1 MAYEVT
7 ARKWRPQ
14 EFDGVIGQEHVTTTL
29 KNAIQA
35 GQIAHAYLFAGP
47 RGVGKTTTAR
57 ILAKALNC
65 VSGPTVTPC
74 NTCTFCREIS
84 EGRSVDVLEIDGASN
99 NRVEQVRTHLLE
111 SVKYT
116 ASQGKHKIYIIDEVH
131 MLTREAFN
139 ALLKTLEEPPPHVYF
154 IFATTDPRK
163 VIPTVLSRCQRFDFR
178 RISGPTIVDHLAMIS
193 EKSGYDVQREA
204 LALIARRVD
213 GSMRDAE
220 SLLDQVV
227 AFGGTGLSAR
237 EAAEVLGMVDQDVY
251 FDLLDAVADQDV
263 PGGLDLV
270 DRIFRQ
276 GHDLEEITLGILEHL
291 RNLLVVKAAPEVEA
305 LIGDAALELD
315 RYREQVGR
323 FETEDLLRLSQLA
336 TGMEQSIKSSALPR
350 VQLETGIVRMIRMAR
365 SVQLTD
371 VMTRL
376 SEMARRVEGAEGD
389 EGTSETAGTAEEA
402 APSAGA
408 GDERDARESVRSDDL
423 PATEQH
429 APEQHAPKDAP
440 KDAAGSAPSAGK
452 PAETPSSRAAAPTA
466 GTAPAPS
473 SGTAPA
479 PSSET
484 APTQSS
490 RAPTP
495 SPGTSPAPASG
506 TSPAPATEEDRS
518 PAATADSS
526 TTAAATAPKVD
537 LRTARARWPDIVKEL
552 TRQRGVLGRQ
562 LEEAEITGCSPA
574 EDGGSG
580 SPATIT
586 LGFGPGQVFIKERAE
601 KRDNAAL
608 IQSVCAK
615 VLGIP
620 VRIACVIGDRAA
632 VGDAPVD
639 DAPVDDA
646 PVDDAP
652 VDDAPVDD
660 AMPGAEDAAPGT
672 GYDNGGSAG
681 GVKNDDSTGTS
692 PDRAGTDTS
701 GSADAGPN
709 SAGTTGGGTDN
720 DSGETA
726 DAGTAGVSAGTSNA
740 GAGTADA
747 GTAGDSAGTA
757 GAGTDEAGPGMDPY
771 SRAAEDPVGD
781 EREARTVGGERE
793 ARTVGGEEG
802 TRTGGETGGQA
813 ADARAGA
820 SKDPA
825 VMKIVK
831 AFDGRIVAD

>member
-1 MAYEVT
+1 MEVWALAYEVT

-74 NTCTFCREIS
+74 NTCTFCQEIS

-251 FDLLDAVADQDV
+251 FDLLDAVADQDI
-263 PGGLDLV
+263 PRGLDLV

-336 TGMEQSIKSSALPR
+336 TRMEQSIKSSALPR

-376 SEMARRVEGAEGD
+376 SEMARRVGAAEGD
-389 EGTSETAGTAEEA
+389 EDTSETAGTEEA
-402 APSAGA
+402 APSAGL
-408 GDERDARESVRSDDL
+408 RDARESARSD
-423 PATEQH
+423 EQH
-429 APEQHAPKDAP
+429 APEQHVPKDAP
-440 KDAAGSAPSAGK
+440 KDAAGSSPSAGK
-452 PAETPSSRAAAPTA
+452 ASETPSSQAAAPSPGTA
-466 GTAPAPS
+466 PAPASQAPAPSPGTAPAPS
-473 SGTAPA
+473 PGTAPA
-479 PSSET
+479 PASQ
-484 APTQSS
+484 AP
-490 RAPTP
+490 AP
-495 SPGTSPAPASG
+495 SPGTAPAPA
-506 TSPAPATEEDRS
+506 AEEGRS
-518 PAATADSS
+518 PAAASES
-526 TTAAATAPKVD
+526 PTTAAATAPKVD
-537 LRTARARWPDIVKEL
+537 LRTARNRWPAIVKEI
-552 TRQRGVLGRQ
+552 TRQRSGLGRQ
-562 LEEAEITGCSPA
+562 LEEAEITGCSAA

-580 SPATIT
+580 NPATIT
-586 LGFGPGQVFIKERAE
+586 LGFGPGQVFAKERAE

-608 IQSVCAK
+608 IQAACAK

-620 VRIACVIGDRAA
+620 VRIACEIGDDAVVDVAA
-632 VGDAPVD
+632 VDRAPVD
-639 DAPVDDA
+639 DAAVDR
-646 PVDDAP
+646 
-652 VDDAPVDD
+652 APVDD

-672 GYDNGGSAG
+672 GDDASGPAGVSGGTA
-681 GVKNDDSTGTS
+681 DA
-692 PDRAGTDTS
+692 RTDTS
-701 GSADAGPN
+701 
-709 SAGTTGGGTDN
+709 
-720 DSGETA
+720 
-726 DAGTAGVSAGTSNA
+726 GTAGVSG
-740 GAGTADA
+740 
-747 GTAGDSAGTA
+747 GTA
-757 GAGTDEAGPGMDPY
+757 GARTDDDSGGTTGAGTGMDPY

-781 EREARTVGGERE
+781 EREARTAGS
-793 ARTVGGEEG
+793 EEE
-802 TRTGGETGGQA
+802 TRTAGDTAGQT
-813 ADARAGA
+813 ADDRAGDTAGQTADDRAGA
-820 SKDPA
+820 VQDPA

>member
-65 VSGPTVTPC
+65 VNGPTVTPC

-99 NRVEQVRTHLLE
+99 NRVEQVRSHLLE

-263 PGGLDLV
+263 PRGLDLV

-276 GHDLEEITLGILEHL
+276 GHDLEEITLGVLEHL

-305 LIGDAALELD
+305 LIGDAALELE

-336 TGMEQSIKSSALPR
+336 TRMEQSIKSSALPR

-376 SEMARRVEGAEGD
+376 SEMARRVGAAEGD
-389 EGTSETAGTAEEA
+389 DGTSETAGTEEA

-408 GDERDARESVRSDDL
+408 GDERDARESARSDDR

-429 APEQHAPKDAP
+429 APEQPVP

-452 PAETPSSRAAAPTA
+452 PSETPSSQA
-466 GTAPAPS
+466 TAPP

-479 PSSET
+479 PSSSQ
-484 APTQSS
+484 APAPRSS
-490 RAPTP
+490 QAPAP
-495 SPGTSPAPASG
+495 SPGKAPAPPSGTAPAPSPGAVPAPAAEEGRSL
-506 TSPAPATEEDRS
+506 SAATES
-518 PAATADSS
+518 STKAAT
-526 TTAAATAPKVD
+526 TAPKMD
-537 LRTARARWPDIVKEL
+537 LRTARNRWPAIIKEI
-552 TRQRGVLGRQ
+552 TRQRNVLGRQ
-562 LEEAEITGCSPA
+562 LEEAEITGCSPG
-574 EDGGSG
+574 EDGGAG

-586 LGFGPGQVFIKERAE
+586 LGFGPGQVFVKERAE

-620 VRIACVIGDRAA
+620 VRIACEIGDRAA
-632 VGDAPVD
+632 VDDAAVDRAPVN
-639 DAPVDDA
+639 DAIS
-646 PVDDAP
+646 
-652 VDDAPVDD
+652 
-660 AMPGAEDAAPGT
+660 GAEDAAPGT
-672 GYDNGGSAG
+672 RY
-681 GVKNDDSTGTS
+681 DSTG
-692 PDRAGTDTS
+692 
-701 GSADAGPN
+701 ADDDG
-709 SAGTTGGGTDN
+709 
-720 DSGETA
+720 
-726 DAGTAGVSAGTSNA
+726 AGTAGAGAA
-740 GAGTADA
+740 GAGTD
-747 GTAGDSAGTA
+747 GAGTA
-757 GAGTDEAGPGMDPY
+757 GAGTAGVSGGATGAGTDNGGTDASGTADVSGVTAGAVADDDSAGTTGAGPGMDPY
-771 SRAAEDPVGD
+771 SQAAEEPVGD
-781 EREARTVGGERE
+781 EREARTAGD
-793 ARTVGGEEG
+793 EEE
-802 TRTGGETGGQA
+802 TRTAGDTAGQA
-813 ADARAGA
+813 ADDRGGA
-820 SKDPA
+820 LKDPA